1 MPNPKSKIPRP
12 ADSDRRGG
20 QNPKSAGSLEVMSS
34 SVEETQAF
42 GERLGALL
50 QPGDVVA
57 LQGDLGA
64 GKTTLIQGLARGLG
78 RNPDSI
84 KSPTFVLMREYAGDV
99 PLVHI
104 DGYRLEGVLAA
115 AWLDMDVM
123 FGARKI
129 TVIEWAERFGGLLP
143 ENHIELR
150 LTHKTTNRRNICVI
164 AHGARSAQLIE
175 ILKQAVHSPQSTV
188 HSETQEAQEK

>member
-1 MPNPKSKIPRP
+1 
-12 ADSDRRGG
+12 
-20 QNPKSAGSLEVMSS
+20 MSS

-84 KSPTFVLMREYAGDV
+84 KSPTFVLMREYAPGSPGTSTGAGGDV

-104 DGYRLEGVLAA
+104 DGYRLEGAPAA
-115 AWLDMDVM
+115 AWLDTDLM